1 VVVEETVRLNYP
13 GHLLDRPL
21 IHGLIRQFDL
31 LTNILEAHVSDQGG
45 YLTVTLRGEQA
56 NVEQGLDWLGS
67 QGVEVQV
74 LSEFGEEA

>member
-1 VVVEETVRLNYP
+1 VIVEKTVRLNYP

-45 YLTVTLRGEQA
+45 YLTVALRGERDK
-56 NVEQGLDWLGS
+56 VEQGLDWMGS

-74 LSEFGEEA
+74 LSDMGEEA